1 MAGAA
6 QFGAGARQ
14 NGAPPGRRAP
24 KERILEYPPFFP
36 VPPSRQTRARV
47 LIAPSQLARR
57 FHGLLGR
64 AVGDNIASIRSDD
77 SFCREN
83 QKKPTS
89 QMSPS
94 LEKLIQAV
102 PGVVFQFRMT
112 PDGTRSFPY
121 LSVGV
126 RELYECSPE
135 DVYADVSLMTEA
147 VLAEDQEPLWR
158 SVNRTKEEFTPWIH
172 EYRIRTL
179 SGKVKWI
186 RGQAQPERQDD
197 GSVLWSGIFVDI
209 SEIKATES
217 RLRRLQ
223 ELYAAVTE
231 ANRLISGAQHQDDL
245 FYGICKIAVE
255 LGGMK
260 MAWIGAPNASTR
272 RLSPMTKYGAGIEI
286 LEDDSFFAR
295 LDAIEDR
302 GQAATAFS
310 ENRTLVNQDFLRNAR
325 TKQWQDLGCK
335 YGFGSSASFP
345 IRDNQRPI
353 AVLTVYRHEINGFDE
368 ESVALLERLSSD
380 ISLAVTALSGIVER
394 KRLEEALRFRQFGL
408 DHVDEEILWIDQNAR
423 ICEANDT
430 ACRVLGYSRS
440 ELLQL
445 TVPDIDLDMNAER
458 WRAHW
463 QGLRQKKILHFESRQ
478 KNRDGQTCPTEVVAN
493 HFEYQGVEYSCTLIR
508 NITERKIMEEALAE
522 SQERFNLFMDTLPV
536 ATFIKD
542 TDDRMLYANRYMTDV
557 LGARSWL
564 GKSTRDIFPPELAE
578 KMVAD
583 DQRALDAGNLVIE
596 QQIPTTDGRT
606 RTYQTHKFRIRQ
618 SNRPPL
624 LGGIALDITERKQME
639 EKIWN
644 LAYFD
649 SLTNLPNRRMLLDRL
664 DQSLSRAKRHQ
675 HSLAVIFLDLDY
687 FKTIND
693 SLGHDV
699 GDLLLK
705 EVSARLTGCVRM
717 EDTVSRLGGD
727 EFVILLSEIT
737 HSEDAALV
745 AEKILKA
752 IAVPIEIAGN
762 TLNISASIGIAVYRM
777 NSQDDMHALL
787 KQADAAMYA
796 AKYAGRNGYRFHGE

>member
-1 MAGAA
+1 M
-6 QFGAGARQ
+6 
-14 NGAPPGRRAP
+14 
-24 KERILEYPPFFP
+24 
-36 VPPSRQTRARV
+36 
-47 LIAPSQLARR
+47 
-57 FHGLLGR
+57 
-64 AVGDNIASIRSDD
+64 
-77 SFCREN
+77 
-83 QKKPTS
+83 
-89 QMSPS
+89 
-94 LEKLIQAV
+94 
-102 PGVVFQFRMT
+102 
-112 PDGTRSFPY
+112 
-121 LSVGV
+121 
-126 RELYECSPE
+126 
-135 DVYADVSLMTEA
+135 
-147 VLAEDQEPLWR
+147 
-158 SVNRTKEEFTPWIH
+158 
-172 EYRIRTL
+172 
-179 SGKVKWI
+179 
-186 RGQAQPERQDD
+186 
-197 GSVLWSGIFVDI
+197 
-209 SEIKATES
+209 
-217 RLRRLQ
+217 
-223 ELYAAVTE
+223 
-231 ANRLISGAQHQDDL
+231 
-245 FYGICKIAVE
+245 
-255 LGGMK
+255 
-260 MAWIGAPNASTR
+260 
-272 RLSPMTKYGAGIEI
+272 
-286 LEDDSFFAR
+286 
-295 LDAIEDR
+295 
-302 GQAATAFS
+302 
-310 ENRTLVNQDFLRNAR
+310 
-325 TKQWQDLGCK
+325 
-335 YGFGSSASFP
+335 
-345 IRDNQRPI
+345 
-353 AVLTVYRHEINGFDE
+353 
-368 ESVALLERLSSD
+368 
-380 ISLAVTALSGIVER
+380 
-394 KRLEEALRFRQFGL
+394 
-408 DHVDEEILWIDQNAR
+408 
-423 ICEANDT
+423 
-430 ACRVLGYSRS
+430 LGYSRS

-542 TDDRMLYANRYMTDV
+542 ADDRMLYANRYMTDV
-557 LGARSWL
+557 LGARSWM

-705 EVSARLTGCVRM
+705 AVSARLTGCVRM